1 MQLRVLNQNLP
12 KDTRVDFNIHK
23 SRFEYIIELANDAVF
38 VFPQQ
43 FSFVSVQLTALEGT
57 ANLSY
62 TLDSLGSAK
71 LTGGNT
77 DALDYDNLNL
87 VEWRHG
93 QLNAG
98 QTQIDFFEN
107 PLSACVIQTTG
118 KAKLV
123 VLIKDSLT

>member
-1 MQLRVLNQNLP
+1 MQLRVLNQNIP

-23 SRFEYIIELANDAVF
+23 SRFEYIIESVNSGLF

-43 FSFVSVQLTALEGT
+43 FTFISVQLTALDGT

-71 LTGGNT
+71 LTGGNV

-107 PLSACVIQTTG
+107 PLSACVVQTTG

>member
-12 KDTRVDFNIHK
+12 KDTRVDFNVHK
-23 SRFEYIIELANDAVF
+23 SRFEYIIESVNGGLF

-43 FSFVSVQLTALEGT
+43 FSFVSIQLTALEGT
-57 ANLSY
+57 AELSY
-62 TLDSLGSAK
+62 TLDSLGKAK
-71 LTGGNT
+71 LTGGNV
-77 DALDYDNLNL
+77 DSIDYDNLNL
-87 VEWRHG
+87 VEWKHG
-93 QLNAG
+93 QLNQG

-107 PLSACVIQTTG
+107 PMSACVIKTTG

>member
-23 SRFEYIIELANDAVF
+23 GRFEYIIESVNGALF

-71 LTGGNT
+71 LTGGNI

-107 PLSACVIQTTG
+107 PMSACAIQTTG